1 MQDIKDNGFGPGEW
15 ALLSE
20 VCGDDPLFI
29 EIQATLLSLTA
40 NRNGLFRGTNPDAV
54 AKAIRRSF
62 YANEEDA
69 VAFAKQQ
76 QVFLGATSD
85 DDTVD
90 DEPATVEPIRPQQL
104 QMVFDQ

>member
-1 MQDIKDNGFGPGEW
+1 MDGHQTKKHIR
-15 ALLSE
+15 
-20 VCGDDPLFI
+20 
-29 EIQATLLSLTA
+29 QATLLHLTA
-40 NRNGLFRGTNPDAV
+40 CRNGLFRGTDLDAV
-54 AKAIRRSF
+54 AQAMRRRF

-76 QVFLGATSD
+76 QVFLGTISD

-104 QMVFDQ
+104 QMVFDK